1 MTLANDQRDQASAA
15 DGSSAKCRRAAARQ
29 VREVG
34 NRLTSSTGTRP
45 AFDYELLR
53 LFRNR

>member
-1 MTLANDQRDQASAA
+1 MTLASDQRDQASAA
-15 DGSSAKCRRAAARQ
+15 DGSSAKRRRAAARQ
-29 VREVG
+29 VLEVR
-34 NRLTSSTGTRP
+34 NRLTSSIGARP